1 MVHPKQIKK
10 TSSFLKNSKMDLQM
24 KIITYLSIFILAE
37 AYELLDVLC
46 MILFVMW
53 MARCETG
60 RNDEHKQYI
69 LTVFKITVTLVFM
82 YIAIS
87 TFLTIMALCV
97 YLYAR
102 SSVSKIH

>member
-1 MVHPKQIKK
+1 
-10 TSSFLKNSKMDLQM
+10 M
-24 KIITYLSIFILAE
+24 KIFAYLFIFILAE

-69 LTVFKITVTLVFM
+69 LTVFKITVTLVSV
-82 YIAIS
+82 YIVMI
-87 TFLTIMALCV
+87 TLLTVMVLCV
-97 YLYAR
+97 YLYVR
-102 SSVSKIH
+102 SSVSRIH